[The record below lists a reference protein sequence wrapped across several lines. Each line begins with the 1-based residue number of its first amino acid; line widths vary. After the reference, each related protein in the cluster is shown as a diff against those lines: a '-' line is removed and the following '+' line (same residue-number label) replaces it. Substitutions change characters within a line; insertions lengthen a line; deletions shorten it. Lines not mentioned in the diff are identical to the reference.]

1 LRQPLALADAR
12 PERDPDP
19 DVGPVRA
26 RSSPRNGLVPG
37 RADADSNGD
46 AVSGTEQLAY
56 DYAVRQV
63 RAWGYRIREVRNVRP
78 LKKHEAHFRPNP
90 ILRRVKRTERAS

>member
-1 LRQPLALADAR
+1 M
-12 PERDPDP
+12 
-19 DVGPVRA
+19 
-26 RSSPRNGLVPG
+26 
-37 RADADSNGD
+37 
-46 AVSGTEQLAY
+46 SGTEQLAY